1 MELAADHSLANH
13 PGDPA
18 EQGVAPLVHARLFPR
33 LAARETRFCRAGR
46 REPPEQAN
54 EEVRMASTATTVREA
69 MTASPRAVQVST
81 SAVEAAQLMAS
92 ENVGSLPVVEGNRLV
107 GMVTDRDLV
116 LQVLAK
122 ERTASTTTVGE
133 ICSRDPVT
141 VRADEPLD
149 DALGRM
155 AKQRV
160 RRVPVVDGEEL
171 VGIVSQADVARV
183 ADAQATGQLVEEISQ
198 K

>member
-1 MELAADHSLANH
+1 
-13 PGDPA
+13 
-18 EQGVAPLVHARLFPR
+18 
-33 LAARETRFCRAGR
+33 
-46 REPPEQAN
+46 
-54 EEVRMASTATTVREA
+54 MASTATTVREA

>member
-1 MELAADHSLANH
+1 
-13 PGDPA
+13 
-18 EQGVAPLVHARLFPR
+18 
-33 LAARETRFCRAGR
+33 
-46 REPPEQAN
+46 
-54 EEVRMASTATTVREA
+54 MASTATTVREA

-116 LQVLAK
+116 LEVLAK
-122 ERTASTTTVGE
+122 ERDASTTTVGE

-155 AKQRV
+155 AKHQV
-160 RRVPVVDGEEL
+160 RRVPVVEGEEL

>member
-1 MELAADHSLANH
+1 
-13 PGDPA
+13 
-18 EQGVAPLVHARLFPR
+18 
-33 LAARETRFCRAGR
+33 
-46 REPPEQAN
+46 
-54 EEVRMASTATTVREA
+54 MASTATTVREA

-92 ENVGSLPVVEGNRLV
+92 ENVGSLPVVESNRLV

-116 LQVLAK
+116 LEVLAK
-122 ERTASTTTVGE
+122 ERDASTTRVGE

-155 AKQRV
+155 AKQQV
-160 RRVPVVDGEEL
+160 RRVPVVEGEEL

-183 ADAQATGQLVEEISQ
+183 AEAQATGQLVEEISQ
-198 K
+198 S